1 MAKPEW
7 GIKRKCLGCGAFF
20 YDMRQKKWTCPKC
33 GKEMTLE
40 DFKEALAVGTKNP
53 SPTNVK
59 DIDEEALINDVVK
72 DGFFDGSDDDGLDIL
87 EDASDL
93 SDDNH
98 DMAEVM
104 ENVSIDDKEL

>member
-7 GIKRKCLGCGAFF
+7 GMKRKCLGCGAFF
-20 YDMRQKKWTCPKC
+20 YDRRLKKWTCPKC
-33 GKEMTLE
+33 GKEMTLA
-40 DFKEALAVGTKNP
+40 DFKEVLSTPIKNSAP
-53 SPTNVK
+53 LNM
-59 DIDEEALINDVVK
+59 DEADEETLINTVVK
-72 DGFFDGSDDDGLDIL
+72 DDLFETSDDDNLDIL

-93 SDDNH
+93 SDDKH